1 MAFGFANVDII
12 ANATMISIQYLR
24 TDTFEYLVFKSK
36 CVTESVWCSENDVK
50 FNIFTTTSTSVC
62 KLLLASNDIFPNS
75 PKDIV
80 ISSFCVV
87 VENHALLM
95 NNLFGNLWIQLS
107 IKDKRN
113 EFFCQTDFRSLI
125 SSWIWKLLEQMLFVL
140 YNNVCSKPLLISVG
154 KKLLKL
160 L

>member
-36 CVTESVWCSENDVK
+36 CVTESVWSSENDVK

-95 NNLFGNLWIQLS
+95 NNLFENLWIQLS

-113 EFFCQTDFRSLI
+113 EFFCQTDFR
-125 SSWIWKLLEQMLFVL
+125 
-140 YNNVCSKPLLISVG
+140 
-154 KKLLKL
+154 
-160 L
+160 

>member
-1 MAFGFANVDII
+1 MFGFANVDII

-36 CVTESVWCSENDVK
+36 CVTESVWSSENDVK

-95 NNLFGNLWIQLS
+95 NNLFENLWIQLS

-160 L
+160 V